1 MDLNGKT
8 LDEMSITEV
17 KALVSTL
24 ETRNEEL
31 LGQVG
36 GELSEAGEFGT
47 AQLALEDIG
56 WRPLAGYCDGGN
68 SFTLD
73 SLHRTSE
80 LCRAVA
86 TVNPLVERGLK
97 VRTGYIWGSGVS
109 VVASE
114 FVQGPGRPRTVNTDP
129 TLPEGLTD
137 VLTGTVAQMEIET
150 SAACDGNLFFLVDR
164 KAKTVQRVPFDEI
177 SGGVS
182 QRGNKEKLLYIRR
195 TWNDWDLEYATNG
208 DIDAQ
213 PFTNPKPGRRSDR
226 SWIGPNADDVRPSSD
241 EAQYSIKSVWYPTFT
256 ITAANRRAMAGMVQR
271 DRIWNEPT
279 DHNRVMVHI
288 PFNRM
293 TGWRW
298 GVPDVLPAVWWTK
311 AYKEYLENC
320 AVLTKAYARF
330 AWKVTNEKS
339 RGVRR
344 TAAQLAQTPRT
355 DPATGQPLAVGASAV
370 LGAGQDLAAVG
381 NTRAVDFDAGRPLAA
396 MVAAALDVP
405 LPALT
410 EDPSI
415 GNKSTSEALDKSTVL
430 VMQARQRMMN
440 EAYLRI
446 FEMLGLKVRLRWPE
460 ISEEPVHRRLQAI
473 DMAVRMGVVTD
484 EEARAMVLDAWHD
497 KWDDFE
503 AKPPKPT
510 QLPLAL
516 RPTAIAAA
524 VANAQALVTKTP
536 GSSVPS
542 NSVPSTDSGPGV
554 PNPLKSGSR
563 PGGRP
568 SSTGATS
575 APKQPDPI
583 SKGDTEPSDDN

>member
-1 MDLNGKT
+1 MDVNGKS

-31 LGQVG
+31 VG
-36 GELSEAGEFGT
+36 MVGSEISEAGEFGT

-56 WRPLAGYCDGGN
+56 WRPLAGFSDSN
-68 SFTLD
+68 TFTLD
-73 SLHRTSE
+73 ALHRASE

-86 TVNPLVERGLK
+86 TINPLVERGLK

-109 VVASE
+109 VVAKE
-114 FVQGPGRPRTVNTDP
+114 FIQGPGRPRTVNTDP
-129 TLPEGLTD
+129 ELPEGISD
-137 VLTGTVAQMEIET
+137 VLTGTLAQMEIEM

-164 KAKTVQRVPFDEI
+164 KEKTVQRVPFEEI
-177 SGGVS
+177 TAGVS

-195 TWNDWDLEYATNG
+195 TWNDWDLDFASDRVET
-208 DIDAQ
+208 Q
-213 PFTNPKPGRRSDR
+213 PFTNPDPLRQSGR
-226 SWIGPNADDVRPSSD
+226 SWIGPDGNVRALNYD
-241 EAQYSIKSVWYPTFT
+241 EQQFNMKSVWYPTFT
-256 ITAANRRAMAGMVQR
+256 LSAGTRRTTALAGR
-271 DRIWNEPT
+271 NRIWNEPT
-279 DHNRVMVHI
+279 DHGKVMVHI

-320 AVLTKAYARF
+320 ATLTKAYARF

-339 RGVRR
+339 KGVRR
-344 TAAQLAQTPRT
+344 TAASLAQTPRV
-355 DPATGQPLAVGASAV
+355 DPSTGQPLAVGASAV
-370 LGAGQDLAAVG
+370 LGAGQDLSAVG

-410 EDPSI
+410 EDPTI
-415 GNKSTSEALDKSTVL
+415 GNKSTSEALDTSTVL

-446 FEMLGLKVRLRWPE
+446 FEMLGVRVRLRWPE

-473 DMAVRMGVVTD
+473 DMASRLGVLTA
-484 EEARAMVLDAWHD
+484 EETRTMVLDAWHD
-497 KWDDFE
+497 KWDDFP
-503 AKPPKPT
+503 AKPPVVE

-516 RPTAIAAA
+516 RPSAINA
-524 VANAQALVTKTP
+524 VVDNVQAVTGNSG
-536 GSSVPS
+536 GSSTASDAVKQD
-542 NSVPSTDSGPGV
+542 TSGPGMT
-554 PNPLKSGSR
+554 NPLKTGSR
-563 PGGRP
+563 LGGRP
-568 SSTGATS
+568 SSTGTPP

-583 SKGDTEPSDDN
+583 SKGDTEPADKN